1 MVTKEEKVVEPEK
14 VENTSEEKIDL
25 QPTQDEETTTEII
38 EETTEEPQ
46 TITEEKIETE
56 EEKVVEPEK
65 VENTSEEK
73 IDLQPTQD
81 EETTTEI
88 IEETTE
94 EPQIITE
101 EKIETEEE
109 KVVEPEKVENT
120 SEEKIDPK
128 PTQNEEITPE
138 KIEETIEEPQIKTK
152 EETNVEAKEET
163 EDVVEDDQSEES
175 AGENF
180 EQMLEDTLVNIKQL
194 EIGDKIS
201 GEVINITDS
210 YIFVT
215 LGGKRD
221 VYAEKQDYTNKS
233 GELSYKVGDTL
244 EGYIVKDTE
253 TETLIA
259 KSLVSV
265 NLSILQDAFEEK
277 IPVNGKVQSMTKGGY
292 IIDISGIK
300 AFCPISHID
309 DKIVIEPKKFMNK
322 TYDFRIIDFKDK
334 GQNIV
339 VSRKKILEVEKKK
352 LRKEILKKLEIDSIV
367 DGVVTRLTNFGAFI
381 DIGGIDGL
389 LHISQFSWGHIESPS
404 EILNIGDVI
413 KAKVIK
419 IKGDKISLSMKALQ
433 ENPVDAVLRELT
445 EGEILTCKVVRNL
458 SFGSFVEIKPGVEGL
473 IPISE
478 LSRGRRINN
487 PSEVVNEGDIIEAQI
502 LKINLDDK
510 KISLSLKVL
519 QPDPWDIIN
528 ETINEGDVVSGV
540 IENVVN
546 FGAFIKISDGLTG
559 LLPASKIKIAKIDL
573 DSKNVGEE
581 FKVRVVKIDKAAKRI
596 SLEPTTMPESFED
609 DKDGWHKYKKE
620 KKQNDHIDEDN
631 PFANL

>member
-14 VENTSEEKIDL
+14 VK
-25 QPTQDEETTTEII
+25 
-38 EETTEEPQ
+38 
-46 TITEEKIETE
+46 
-56 EEKVVEPEK
+56 
-65 VENTSEEK
+65 
-73 IDLQPTQD
+73 
-81 EETTTEI
+81 
-88 IEETTE
+88 
-94 EPQIITE
+94 
-101 EKIETEEE
+101 
-109 KVVEPEKVENT
+109 NT

-128 PTQNEEITPE
+128 PTQNEEIATE
-138 KIEETIEEPQIKTK
+138 KPEETKEEPQIETK
-152 EETNVEAKEET
+152 EEIKEEVKEET
-163 EDVVEDDQSEES
+163 KVVAEDDQIEES

-180 EQMLEDTLVNIKQL
+180 EQMLEDSLVNIKQL
-194 EIGDKIS
+194 EIGDKVS

-221 VYAEKQDYTNKS
+221 VYAEKQDYVDKS
-233 GELSYKVGDTL
+233 GDLSYKVGDTL
-244 EGYIVKDTE
+244 QGYIVKDTE

-265 NLSILQDAFEEK
+265 NLNILHDAFEEK
-277 IPVNGKVQSMTKGGY
+277 IPVSGKVQSMTKGGY
-292 IIDISGIK
+292 IVDISGIK

-309 DKIVIEPKKFMNK
+309 DKIVIEPKRFMNE
-322 TYDFRIIDFKDK
+322 TYDFRIIDYKDK
-334 GQNIV
+334 GRNIV
-339 VSRKKILEVEKKK
+339 VSRKKILDVEKKK
-352 LRKEILKKLEIDSIV
+352 LRKEILKNLELDSVV

-381 DIGGIDGL
+381 DIGGVDGL

-404 EILNIGDVI
+404 EILNIGDEI

-433 ENPVDAVLRELT
+433 ENPVDAALSELT
-445 EGEILTCKVVRNL
+445 EGEVLTCKVVRNL

-487 PSEVVNEGDIIEAQI
+487 PSEVVNEGDVVEAQV
-502 LKINLDDK
+502 LRINLEDK
-510 KISLSLKVL
+510 KVSLSLKAL
-519 QPDPWDIIN
+519 QPDPWEIIG
-528 ETINEGDVVSGV
+528 ETINEGDVVAGV

-546 FGAFIKISDGLTG
+546 FGAFIKLNDGLTG
-559 LLPASKIKIAKIDL
+559 LLPASKMKIAKVDL

-596 SLEPTTMPESFED
+596 SLEPTTMPESFDD

-620 KKQNDHIDEDN
+620 KKQNDHVDEDN

>member
-14 VENTSEEKIDL
+14 VKNTSK
-25 QPTQDEETTTEII
+25 
-38 EETTEEPQ
+38 
-46 TITEEKIETE
+46 
-56 EEKVVEPEK
+56 
-65 VENTSEEK
+65 
-73 IDLQPTQD
+73 
-81 EETTTEI
+81 
-88 IEETTE
+88 
-94 EPQIITE
+94 
-101 EKIETEEE
+101 
-109 KVVEPEKVENT
+109 
-120 SEEKIDPK
+120 EKIDPK
-128 PTQNEEITPE
+128 PTQNEEITTE
-138 KIEETIEEPQIKTK
+138 KPEETTQEPQIETK
-152 EETNVEAKEET
+152 EEVKAET
-163 EDVVEDDQSEES
+163 ETVVEDNQPEET

-180 EQMLEDTLVNIKQL
+180 EQMLEDSLINIKQL
-194 EIGDKIS
+194 EIGDKVT
-201 GEVINITDS
+201 GEIINITDS

-221 VYAEKQDYTNKS
+221 VYAEKQDYTDKS
-233 GELSYKVGDTL
+233 GKLSFKVGDTL

-265 NLSILQDAFEEK
+265 NLNILQDAFEEK
-277 IPVNGKVQSMTKGGY
+277 IPVSGKVQSMTKGGY
-292 IIDISGIK
+292 IVDISGIK

-309 DKIVIEPKKFMNK
+309 DKIVIEPKRFMNE
-322 TYDFRIIDFKDK
+322 TYDFRIIDYKDK
-334 GQNIV
+334 GRNIV
-339 VSRKKILEVEKKK
+339 VSRKKILDIEKRK
-352 LRKEILKKLEIDSIV
+352 LRKEILKKLELDSVV

-404 EILNIGDVI
+404 EILNIGDEI

-433 ENPVDAVLRELT
+433 ENPVDGVLRELT
-445 EGEILTCKVVRNL
+445 EGEVLSCKVVRNL

-487 PSEVVNEGDIIEAQI
+487 PSEVVNEGDIVEAQI
-502 LKINLDDK
+502 LRINLEDK
-510 KISLSLKVL
+510 KVSLSLKAL
-519 QPDPWDIIN
+519 QPDPWDIIG
-528 ETINEGDVVSGV
+528 ETINEGDIVSGV

-546 FGAFIKISDGLTG
+546 FGAFIKLSDGLTG
-559 LLPASKIKIAKIDL
+559 LLPASKLKIAKVDL

-581 FKVRVVKIDKAAKRI
+581 FKVRVVKIDKDAKRI
-596 SLEPTTMPESFED
+596 SLEPTNMPESFND

-620 KKQNDHIDEDN
+620 QKQNDHIDEDN

>member
-14 VENTSEEKIDL
+14 VKNASEEKI
-25 QPTQDEETTTEII
+25 E
-38 EETTEEPQ
+38 
-46 TITEEKIETE
+46 
-56 EEKVVEPEK
+56 
-65 VENTSEEK
+65 
-73 IDLQPTQD
+73 
-81 EETTTEI
+81 
-88 IEETTE
+88 
-94 EPQIITE
+94 
-101 EKIETEEE
+101 
-109 KVVEPEKVENT
+109 
-120 SEEKIDPK
+120 PK
-128 PTQNEEITPE
+128 PTQNEEIASE
-138 KIEETIEEPQIKTK
+138 KPEETKEEPQIETK
-152 EETNVEAKEET
+152 
-163 EDVVEDDQSEES
+163 EDVVEDVVEVVIEDDEQET

-194 EIGDKIS
+194 EIGDKVS
-201 GEVINITDS
+201 GEIINITDS
-210 YIFVT
+210 YIFVS

-221 VYAEKQDYTNKS
+221 VYAEKLDYIDKS

-265 NLSILQDAFEEK
+265 NLNILHDAFEEK

-309 DKIVIEPKKFMNK
+309 DKIVIEPKKFMNE

-334 GQNIV
+334 GRNIV
-339 VSRKKILEVEKKK
+339 VSRKKILDVEKKK
-352 LRKEILKKLEIDSIV
+352 LRKEILKDLKLDSVV

-381 DIGGIDGL
+381 DIGGVDGL

-404 EILNIGDVI
+404 EILNIGDEI

-433 ENPVDAVLRELT
+433 ENPVDATLRELT
-445 EGEILTCKVVRNL
+445 EGEVLTCKVVRNL

-487 PSEVVNEGDIIEAQI
+487 PSEVVNEGDIVEAQI
-502 LKINLDDK
+502 LKINLEDK
-510 KISLSLKVL
+510 KVSLSLKAL
-519 QPDPWDIIN
+519 QPDPWDIIG

-540 IENVVN
+540 IDNVVN

-559 LLPASKIKIAKIDL
+559 LLPASKIKIAKVDL
-573 DSKNVGEE
+573 DSKNIGEE
-581 FKVRVVKIDKAAKRI
+581 YKVRVVKIDKVARRI
-596 SLEPTTMPESFED
+596 SLEPTTMPESFDD
-609 DKDGWHKYKKE
+609 DKNGWHKYKKE
-620 KKQNDHIDEDN
+620 QKQNNHIDEDN